1 MNINL
6 ARMENSAREASTLM
20 KALAN
25 DKRLM
30 ILCQL
35 IDGELTVGELA
46 ARIGLSQSAMSQH
59 LAKLRHDDLVAT
71 RREAQTIYYSLAD
84 KRAARLIQLLYDMYC
99 SPQTARKSSP

>member
-1 MNINL
+1 
-6 ARMENSAREASTLM
+6 M

>member
-1 MNINL
+1 MYINF
-6 ARMENSAREASTLM
+6 ARMESSAREASSLM

-25 DKRLM
+25 DRRLM
-30 ILCQL
+30 TLCQL
-35 IDGELTVGELA
+35 IDDELTVGELT

-59 LAKLRHDDLVAT
+59 LARLRHDNLVAT

-99 SPQTARKSSP
+99 STPTARKSSA